1 VIPGEK
7 HIRPDLILKRM
18 AHDYNL
24 RFLNIPV
31 QVNIREPDG
40 ITANIRKYRMNN
52 PGGFRLY
59 FLEEITLHREH
70 YGRGKRFGNHWRY
83 IRYSLHSGVG
93 LVRQAKE
100 VPNFFPW
107 LLALPQ
113 GVSKWL
119 VDKLRQ
125 LFDQN

>member
-1 VIPGEK
+1 
-7 HIRPDLILKRM
+7 M
-18 AHDYNL
+18 AHDYDL
-24 RFLNIPV
+24 RFVNIPV
-31 QVNIREPDG
+31 QVNIREQDG

-70 YGRGKRFGNHWRY
+70 YDRAKGFGDHWRY

-93 LVRQAKE
+93 LIRQAKE
-100 VPNFFPW
+100 VRDFFTW
-107 LLALPQ
+107 FLALPQ

-125 LFDQN
+125 LFDRN